1 MPETANGPDD
11 ALTWEAVNWAVHEQN
26 VARLRRRIFTA
37 ARDGDLAKA
46 RNLQPAVPEGA
57 CLRRMRG
64 NAHVRCGGEGGAAM
78 RRPYP
83 TGTALRER
91 GLRKEAAEVMQAALT
106 DLAPLSSKTTA
117 CRILGISRATLHRR
131 ENPAAT
137 EREMPAGPRVPHPA
151 ALSEQEREQV
161 LDVLDSDR
169 FADKSPAQAWAV
181 LLDEGSY
188 YCSIRTMYRVL
199 ESRNEVRERRAQAAH
214 PPRVRPELVADGPDQ
229 VWTWDITKL
238 RSQWRGLY
246 FDLYVMMDIF
256 SRKVVRQE
264 VHVTENGD
272 LAKAF
277 IENAIAANGG
287 ARPDYIHADNGTSM
301 TSKPVSQLLSDLNI
315 ADSHSRPHV
324 SNDNPYSEAA
334 FKTLKYCPVFPG
346 NFESVGEARTFCS
359 LFFGYYNNE
368 HRHSGIGLNTPQ
380 SVHDGT
386 WRQIRERRQQVLD
399 AAYAARPD
407 RFRGRRPLAPDLPAR
422 VWINQPRPTIQSQE
436 TAGINQ
442 AA

>member
-1 MPETANGPDD
+1 MS
-11 ALTWEAVNWAVHEQN
+11 
-26 VARLRRRIFTA
+26 A
-37 ARDGDLAKA
+37 AF
-46 RNLQPAVPEGA
+46 EG
-57 CLRRMRG
+57 
-64 NAHVRCGGEGGAAM
+64 
-78 RRPYP
+78 
-83 TGTALRER
+83 
-91 GLRKEAAEVMQAALT
+91 
-106 DLAPLSSKTTA
+106 LAPFSSKTAA
-117 CRILGISRATLHRR
+117 CRILGISRATLYRQA
-131 ENPAAT
+131 NP
-137 EREMPAGPRVPHPA
+137 RPADRGVTAGLRVPHPA
-151 ALSEQEREQV
+151 ALSQEEREQV

-181 LLDEGSY
+181 LLDEGRY
-188 YCSIRTMYRVL
+188 YCSVRTMYRVL

-214 PPRVRPELVADGPDQ
+214 PPRVRPELVADGPDR

-246 FDLYVMMDIF
+246 FDLYVMLDIF
-256 SRKVVRQE
+256 SRKVIRWE
-264 VHVTENGD
+264 IHATETGN

-277 IENAIAANGG
+277 IENAIVANGG

-315 ADSHSRPHV
+315 TDSHSRPHV

-346 NFESVGEARTFCS
+346 NFTSITEARAFCS
-359 LFFGYYNNE
+359 LFFSYYNGE

-386 WRQIRERRQQVLD
+386 WRQIRERRQQILD
-399 AAYAARPD
+399 AAYAAKPG

-422 VWINQPRPTIQSQE
+422 VWINQPRPAIQSQE

>member
-1 MPETANGPDD
+1 
-11 ALTWEAVNWAVHEQN
+11 
-26 VARLRRRIFTA
+26 
-37 ARDGDLAKA
+37 
-46 RNLQPAVPEGA
+46 
-57 CLRRMRG
+57 
-64 NAHVRCGGEGGAAM
+64 
-78 RRPYP
+78 
-83 TGTALRER
+83 
-91 GLRKEAAEVMQAALT
+91 MQAALT

-131 ENPAAT
+131 ENPVTA
-137 EREMPAGPRVPHPA
+137 ERGMPAGQRAPHPA
-151 ALSEQEREQV
+151 ALSDGEREQV

-315 ADSHSRPHV
+315 TDSHSRPHV

-334 FKTLKYCPVFPG
+334 LPG
-346 NFESVGEARTFCS
+346 
-359 LFFGYYNNE
+359 
-368 HRHSGIGLNTPQ
+368 SGQG
-380 SVHDGT
+380 SH
-386 WRQIRERRQQVLD
+386 
-399 AAYAARPD
+399 
-407 RFRGRRPLAPDLPAR
+407 LPA
-422 VWINQPRPTIQSQE
+422 PTDPDVNLSIHPARAVQSFGQYRSAQCANSHGARSR
-436 TAGINQ
+436 TPFSHSRARLSLPFSRLYFH
-442 AA
+442 